1 MGSFK
6 LHQKIYLHIAVH
18 NIIILV
24 QRKRLWLFQRWLRWN
39 LMFWPPELSWE
50 LCVAEMLRLNSEDA
64 FKLQTDGAHC
74 RDSCLA
80 PILTIQHGLDSWLGL
95 ETNLSEDLRNTT
107 RAFSVVVKL
116 QILRRFVA
124 SSIDSWLLTL
134 RSPVEHRMDFIGLRS
149 SDPLNM
155 NPPPILRKRSKFFIN
170 SKWMRFY
177 EIIKWKCFHK

>member
-1 MGSFK
+1 ME
-6 LHQKIYLHIAVH
+6 ICIINAAYLSQICL
-18 NIIILV
+18 ILASYMKQV
-24 QRKRLWLFQRWLRWN
+24 WLWRRLNDTVQRWLRWN

-80 PILTIQHGLDSWLGL
+80 PILTIQHWLDSWLGL

-124 SSIDSWLLTL
+124 SSIDSWLWEVQLSTGWIL
-134 RSPVEHRMDFIGLRS
+134 LAL
-149 SDPLNM
+149 DPL
-155 NPPPILRKRSKFFIN
+155 ILWI
-170 SKWMRFY
+170 WTLPQY
-177 EIIKWKCFHK
+177 

>member
-6 LHQKIYLHIAVH
+6 LHQKIYLHIAVR

-80 PILTIQHGLDSWLGL
+80 PILTIQHWLDSWLGL
-95 ETNLSEDLRNTT
+95 GTNLSEDLTNNT
-107 RAFSVVVKL
+107 RAVSVVVKL
-116 QILRRFVA
+116 QMRKFVA
-124 SSIDSWLLTL
+124 SSIDSWLWEVQLSTGWIL
-134 RSPVEHRMDFIGLRS
+134 LAL
-149 SDPLNM
+149 DPL
-155 NPPPILRKRSKFFIN
+155 ILWI
-170 SKWMRFY
+170 WTLPQY
-177 EIIKWKCFHK
+177 